1 MKKLLGIV
9 VLGLLWPNLS
19 FTEEQKYSL
28 FGVYIGDNI
37 NKYQPDTSFEIK
49 PNTYLIIPPK
59 PNKDFVKYFAG
70 INKKDNTI
78 GFIGG
83 IHKKIFV
90 LGDKHKNREKLKTEW
105 HKCSNETKEYV
116 RIVANGKQF
125 NDFIVREQS
134 DFDKFDKLT
143 RYIWLDKIKEHP
155 FDSQFS
161 VSLDCN
167 KYGAVETPEDEIGLR
182 MELILMDHRDLEQ
195 RIKDNEEFKKRKID
209 KSGLQ

>member
-1 MKKLLGIV
+1 M
-9 VLGLLWPNLS
+9 VLGLLWCNVG

-49 PNTYLIIPPK
+49 PNTYLIIPLK

-90 LGDKHKNREKLKTEW
+90 LGDEHKNREKLETEW

-125 NDFIVREQS
+125 DNFIVREES

-209 KSGLQ
+209 KSGLN